1 MNCYSY
7 TFVSA
12 CPNNGEAI
20 IYTLEIMT
28 PERIMVEHIKTACA
42 MHKKAFHEDI
52 AADLHQRFGGLL
64 TLKAN
69 HHGVQIATTLLEA
82 SGEDTETGA

>member
-1 MNCYSY
+1 MNIYRY
-7 TFVSA
+7 IFASA

-20 IYTLEIMT
+20 IYALEIQT
-28 PERIMVEHIKTACA
+28 PQRIMVEHIKTACA

-52 AADLHQRFGGLL
+52 AADLHQRFGGTL

-69 HHGVQIATTLLEA
+69 HHGVEIESRLEV
-82 SGEDTETGA
+82 TGG